1 LSISP
6 KASAAL
12 SRRCLQRLLREKAGV
27 RHGDLAKEIEQII
40 KSLPHGLKE
49 NVDVIRHYG
58 NFAAHPNI
66 NRVTGEIVDVESG
79 EAEWTLEILLS
90 LFDHYIT
97 KPAEYAERRKQLN
110 SKLENQGKRPM
121 KC

>member
-1 LSISP
+1 
-6 KASAAL
+6 
-12 SRRCLQRLLREKAGV
+12 
-27 RHGDLAKEIEQII
+27 LAKEIEQII

-79 EAEWTLEILLS
+79 EAEWTLE
-90 LFDHYIT
+90 
-97 KPAEYAERRKQLN
+97 RLN
-110 SKLENQGKRPM
+110 S
-121 KC
+121 